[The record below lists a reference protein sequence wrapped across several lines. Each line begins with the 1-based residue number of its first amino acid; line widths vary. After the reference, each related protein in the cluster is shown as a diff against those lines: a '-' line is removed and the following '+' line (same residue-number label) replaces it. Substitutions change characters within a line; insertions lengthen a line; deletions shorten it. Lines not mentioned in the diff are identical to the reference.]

1 MKKTLKFSI
10 FLFLIILSLIIFLST
25 IGLETTKLNSN
36 IQKIVKDFNSEIE
49 IELKKIKILLDPF
62 NLRIKLKTVGS
73 NIKIGE
79 NYIETENV
87 KTNISIE
94 SFLRNDFS
102 IKNLQISSKSVPI
115 SNLVS
120 LIRKIHNSPELYIL
134 EKTLKKGFLIF
145 DLDLEFDSNG
155 KVKDN
160 YKLTGFIKDTELQ
173 LFKKYKLNKI
183 NFIFDLN
190 SNIFRFS
197 EIQFRLNNIPLESEM
212 ISVKNIKDDLFFE
225 GILENKK
232 IIPEDDFL
240 KDSIKN
246 FLPEVNLKKF
256 NFKSKNE
263 FNFILNKKRFKVTGL
278 KVSSKINVE
287 NITVKNEKNLNSLFK
302 KSRDEIKFINHQI
315 EVNYDKKRFFLKGRG
330 DVFFQEKKDFIKYSF
345 NKNGNELEFETYLEV
360 VQNPI
365 SINFLGYDKK
375 LNSKAYFN
383 FKGTYFFNDKIHLEK
398 LIFNEEKNQITIEDI
413 TLDKNFRLKNFKK
426 INLDYMDKEKREN
439 NFTINNQDKKINIV
453 GTKLNANNLIEKLIN
468 NEENQNNFFKDQ
480 INLNVKIDKVYLD
493 KDYEVNNLNGNI
505 ELKNNI
511 VSKAN
516 INANFS
522 TSKKL
527 KYTVVSKQDEK
538 VTTLF
543 LDEAKPL
550 VKRYKFIKGFNDGS
564 LDFYS
569 SKKNEDSTSILK
581 IYDFRLTELPILTKI
596 LTLASLQGIADI
608 LSGEGIAFDELE
620 MRFSKKD
627 NLIKIQEMYAI
638 GPAISI
644 LLDGYVEKNKLVSL
658 RGSLVPATTINKVIG
673 NLPILGKI
681 LVGSK
686 TGEGVFGVSFKIKGP
701 PKNLQTTVNPIKTLT
716 PRFITRTLEKIKK
729 N

>member
-1 MKKTLKFSI
+1 
-10 FLFLIILSLIIFLST
+10 
-25 IGLETTKLNSN
+25 
-36 IQKIVKDFNSEIE
+36 
-49 IELKKIKILLDPF
+49 
-62 NLRIKLKTVGS
+62 
-73 NIKIGE
+73 
-79 NYIETENV
+79 
-87 KTNISIE
+87 
-94 SFLRNDFS
+94 
-102 IKNLQISSKSVPI
+102 
-115 SNLVS
+115 
-120 LIRKIHNSPELYIL
+120 
-134 EKTLKKGFLIF
+134 
-145 DLDLEFDSNG
+145 
-155 KVKDN
+155 
-160 YKLTGFIKDTELQ
+160 
-173 LFKKYKLNKI
+173 
-183 NFIFDLN
+183 
-190 SNIFRFS
+190 
-197 EIQFRLNNIPLESEM
+197 
-212 ISVKNIKDDLFFE
+212 
-225 GILENKK
+225 
-232 IIPEDDFL
+232 
-240 KDSIKN
+240 
-246 FLPEVNLKKF
+246 
-256 NFKSKNE
+256 
-263 FNFILNKKRFKVTGL
+263 
-278 KVSSKINVE
+278 
-287 NITVKNEKNLNSLFK
+287 
-302 KSRDEIKFINHQI
+302 
-315 EVNYDKKRFFLKGRG
+315 
-330 DVFFQEKKDFIKYSF
+330 
-345 NKNGNELEFETYLEV
+345 
-360 VQNPI
+360 
-365 SINFLGYDKK
+365 
-375 LNSKAYFN
+375 
-383 FKGTYFFNDKIHLEK
+383 
-398 LIFNEEKNQITIEDI
+398 
-413 TLDKNFRLKNFKK
+413 
-426 INLDYMDKEKREN
+426 MDKEKREN
-439 NFTINNQDKKINIV
+439 NFTINNQNKKIDIV

-468 NEENQNNFFKDQ
+468 NEENQNKFFKDQ
-480 INLNVKIDKVYLD
+480 INLDIKIDKVYLD
-493 KDYEVNNLNGNI
+493 KDYEVNNLNGNM

-569 SKKNEDSTSILK
+569 SKKNENSTSILK

-644 LLDGYVEKNKLVSL
+644 LLDGYVEKNRLVSL